1 MTRTHLTY
9 STLILKLMIAATVA
23 LVLLSFTGPVY
34 SKTDNLKFP
43 VIRVVDGDTISILY
57 HGKPEK
63 IRMLNVDTPESVH
76 PDPSRNSVMGK
87 KASDYTRC
95 RLSGQSVS
103 LEFESRKRGKYG
115 RLLAYV
121 ILDGENYNLELVRE
135 GWSPYY
141 TKYGTSAAYHERFT
155 TAQHRAK
162 IGRVNIW
169 DPVKRDLYISY
180 ADQKQVAVAGGFH
193 GNVKSKIFHKPGCRY
208 YQCKNCTR
216 SFSDRN
222 AAARAGF
229 SPCKICKP

>member
-1 MTRTHLTY
+1 MHLIPNT
-9 STLILKLMIAATVA
+9 IKLMIAA
-23 LVLLSFTGPVY
+23 LVLLSWATPVY
-34 SKTDNLKFP
+34 SKAVNRTYP

-63 IRMLNVDTPESVH
+63 IRLLNVDTPESVH
-76 PDPSRNSVMGK
+76 PDASRNSVMGK
-87 KASDYTRC
+87 KASDYTRR

-103 LEFESRKRGKYG
+103 LEFENRKRGKYG

-121 ILDGENYNLELVRE
+121 ILGGENYNLELVRE

-141 TKYGTSAAYHERFT
+141 TKYGNSDVYHEQFT

-169 DPVKRDLYISY
+169 NPANRDLYETQASR
-180 ADQKQVAVAGGFH
+180 KQVAVAGGLH
-193 GNVKSKIFHKPGCRY
+193 GNVKSKIFHNPACRY

-216 SFSDRN
+216 SFSSRN
-222 AAARAGF
+222 AAVRAGYA
-229 SPCKICKP
+229 PCKICKP